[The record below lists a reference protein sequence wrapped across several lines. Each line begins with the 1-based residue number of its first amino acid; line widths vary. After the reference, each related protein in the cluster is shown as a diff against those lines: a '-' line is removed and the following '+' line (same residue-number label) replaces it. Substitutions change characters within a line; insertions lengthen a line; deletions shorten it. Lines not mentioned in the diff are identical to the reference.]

1 MLWQNILAI
10 LSVLAGPLLY
20 LTGAV
25 VIAVVGIALARFL
38 GALTRLANAR
48 AEKLERAERT
58 ERAEKLE
65 RPQKLECTKHTQN
78 PVHTENPELQD
89 PGLSSSP
96 DAP

>member
-48 AEKLERAERT
+48 AENLEHTQKLER
-58 ERAEKLE
+58 
-65 RPQKLECTKHTQN
+65 TKHTEN
-78 PVHTENPELQD
+78 PVHTENPELQN

-96 DAP
+96 DAS

>member
-48 AEKLERAERT
+48 AEKLEHT
-58 ERAEKLE
+58 E
-65 RPQKLECTKHTQN
+65 HTEN
-78 PVHTENPELQD
+78 PVHTENSELQD

-96 DAP
+96 DAS

>member
-48 AEKLERAERT
+48 AEKLERT
-58 ERAEKLE
+58 QKLERAEMLE
-65 RPQKLECTKHTQN
+65 HTEHTEN
-78 PVHTENPELQD
+78 PVHTENPELQE

-96 DAP
+96 DAS